1 MKEHW
6 LSIWSQIEC
15 AFVNNSMWPINSHIF
30 YLWHR
35 FIASPCARSLH
46 IQPGVLR
53 QAQPNAVLEKVF
65 TSITKVCPLS
75 FSCYKACMYRKQCM
89 WDYRAGNMGVRN
101 TNNTVN
107 ILLFFLPK
115 NDAWLPKEKYSPGIV
130 IGITRMH
137 LAMENL
143 ALTTVGKKS
152 FLYGLTCFTLYIQK
166 LISYHNIFFLKSRRN
181 TTTNVKKQ
189 VVPERYKQHKT
200 SKSQ

>member
-1 MKEHW
+1 
-6 LSIWSQIEC
+6 
-15 AFVNNSMWPINSHIF
+15 
-30 YLWHR
+30 
-35 FIASPCARSLH
+35 
-46 IQPGVLR
+46 
-53 QAQPNAVLEKVF
+53 
-65 TSITKVCPLS
+65 
-75 FSCYKACMYRKQCM
+75 
-89 WDYRAGNMGVRN
+89 
-101 TNNTVN
+101 
-107 ILLFFLPK
+107 
-115 NDAWLPKEKYSPGIV
+115 
-130 IGITRMH
+130 MH